1 MIRLFELRNE
11 LGLSQRAIAKM
22 LNVSQGTYN
31 NWENEKTEPSITQ
44 LIQLSKIFEVSVDY
58 IIGNSDDIGI
68 INYNKTINER
78 EKNLLDNFNKLPM
91 QIQNNIIELIHN
103 ITNK

>member
-31 NWENEKTEPSITQ
+31 NWENEKTEPSIAQ

-68 INYNKTINER
+68 INYNKTFNER
-78 EKNLLDNFNKLPM
+78 EKDLLDSFNKLPM
-91 QIQNNIIELIHN
+91 QIQNNIIELVHN
-103 ITNK
+103 ILK